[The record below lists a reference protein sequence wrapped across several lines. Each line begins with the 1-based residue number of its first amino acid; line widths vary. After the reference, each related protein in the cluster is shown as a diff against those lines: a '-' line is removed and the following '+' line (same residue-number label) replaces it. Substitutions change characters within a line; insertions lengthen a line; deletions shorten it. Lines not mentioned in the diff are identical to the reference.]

1 MYTFPF
7 HEHALPLDSGSQT
20 LLSRLTSTRVTHTIM
35 MTDVWVRC
43 SLPPDWAASLSQL
56 SFLFAGS
63 NNFSGA
69 LPTGFNS
76 SLEGSGGLRLLDLS
90 NNSFSGR

>member
-1 MYTFPF
+1 MGMRR
-7 HEHALPLDSGSQT
+7 SIS
-20 LLSRLTSTRVTHTIM
+20 
-35 MTDVWVRC
+35 
-43 SLPPDWAASLSQL
+43 PDWAASLGQL
-56 SFLFAGS
+56 SFLLAGS